1 MNKMRVLNQT
11 IVKKPWGQYIDYY
24 RDDNT
29 VFKRISINSG
39 HAISYQYHLNRSE
52 LWFIKDGKGE
62 IKLNDADWEPVSPG
76 QSFLINPQDKHQVR
90 ATDST
95 LHIMEMQFGGCS
107 EDDIVRLEDPY
118 DRE

>member
-1 MNKMRVLNQT
+1 MSKTRVLNQV

-29 VFKRISINSG
+29 VFKCISISPG

-52 LWFIKDGKGE
+52 LWYIKDGEGE
-62 IKLNDADWEPVSPG
+62 IKLNDADWKQIFPG

-90 ATDST
+90 ATDAT
-95 LHIMEMQFGGCS
+95 LHIMEMQFGSCS